1 MLYLFDQLGSI
12 TLAKQYDGTAVQ
24 ASLTLCLART
34 IGINLPINSAD
45 LATPLAQL
53 NTTDQVSSFLLCDR
67 ENRATATEWL
77 SFSRLQT
84 GNWEGTLSL
93 ISDLYTAYNQS
104 RSTSNYYLAY
114 AYRAR
119 ARAIVN
125 LFYWLPYDSQFVSKA
140 GELVKVGE
148 IVPFVALGDDT
159 SDWNLAWSEA
169 GYRLGKLALLHL
181 DGNYFKS
188 F

>member
-1 MLYLFDQLGSI
+1 MA
-12 TLAKQYDGTAVQ
+12 LAKQYDGTSVQ
-24 ASLTLCLART
+24 VSLTLCLAR
-34 IGINLPINSAD
+34 ILGNNLPIISTD

-67 ENRATATEWL
+67 ENRATSTEWV
-77 SFSRLQT
+77 SYSRLQT
-84 GNWEGTLSL
+84 GNWDGTLSL
-93 ISDLYTAYNQS
+93 ISDLYTAYNLS
-104 RSTSNYYLAY
+104 LPTSNYYLAF

-125 LFYWLPYDSQFVSKA
+125 LFYWLPYDSQFVDKA
-140 GELVKVGE
+140 EELLKVGGT
-148 IVPFVALGDDT
+148 VPFVALGDDT

-169 GYRLGKLALLHL
+169 GYRLSKLSLL
-181 DGNYFKS
+181 YFSRKY